1 MFSNAEEAYVWSAL
15 IALLA
20 AVLFALEGIFTKLLS
35 RIDDLL
41 TTLLYVNFFGMVLLL
56 RSALSGWRSWG
67 PENLFF
73 VALGPLAI
81 MAQYL
86 NLRAFALAKV
96 SVLAPLGYS
105 SLVLATLIAWMFFDE
120 VPTPGLV
127 VGAGFIVV
135 GGLVLAVSRR

>member
-1 MFSNAEEAYVWSAL
+1 MLWPAL

-20 AVLFALEGIFTKLLS
+20 AVLFAFEGIFIKLLS

-56 RSALSGWRSWG
+56 GPALTAWRSWG

-81 MAQYL
+81 TAQYF
-86 NLRAFALAKV
+86 NLRAFALANV
-96 SVLAPLGYS
+96 SVLAPVGYS
-105 SLVLATLIAWMFFDE
+105 SLVFATLIGWVFFDE
-120 VPTPGLV
+120 VPTRGLI
-127 VGAGFIVV
+127 VGAGFVVV
-135 GGLVLAVSRR
+135 GGLVLALSRR